1 MIKKRSGRISQGIG
15 LATRLRADLMGRG
28 VHSYAQ
34 CGEDVF
40 LVNECYLPDR
50 GTYVDI
56 GAGHPYFGSNTFLFY
71 RRGWQGLTI
80 DPNPDHG
87 RLHRI
92 VRPDD
97 TFLELGV
104 ATKASE
110 LEYFRFTNPD
120 FNTFDSNARDR
131 AISNN
136 GKLTGSTRIPVRPL
150 VDILGE
156 HGVTEAFDLLSVDCE
171 GLDLDVLNSNDWM
184 RFRPRIVLVEDLP
197 SVEDPFQVTEVHK
210 TMTQVDYRRR
220 ATVGYTAV
228 YQAKEQR

>member
-1 MIKKRSGRISQGIG
+1 MAQGRSNVIKQGAG

-28 VHSYAQ
+28 VHSYSQ

-40 LVNECYLPDR
+40 LINECYLPKQ

-56 GAGHPYFGSNTFLFY
+56 GAGHPYFGSNTFLLY

-97 TFLELGV
+97 TFMELGI
-104 ATKASE
+104 ATRANE

-120 FNTFDSNARDR
+120 FNTFDRDARDR
-131 AISNN
+131 AVGNN

-150 VDILGE
+150 AEILRE
-156 HGVTEAFDLLSVDCE
+156 QNVPETFDLLSVDCE
-171 GLDLDVLNSNDWM
+171 GLDIDVLKSNDWTT
-184 RFRPRIVLVEDLP
+184 FRPRIVLVEDLP
-197 SVEDPFQVTEVHK
+197 SVDDPFQVTEVHEI
-210 TMTQVDYRRR
+210 MTELDYRRR

-228 YQAKEQR
+228 YQANERR